1 MATYAEKIIKL
12 EEKAAKYGGKIE
24 QWERFGN
31 NVQNL
36 SNTFDKIN
44 HSVDIPAKLPVRV
57 LTVTVGHLDSGEKRA
72 EWQKMSAS
80 EYHDFYRG
88 RHGLL
93 NKIDA
98 HINYAN
104 EGKVA
109 GAVRKTILNIENSV
123 VNGAEVGLGAFKRG
137 VVNPAADLAQRKF
150 REGIRLQYGKVQKAF
165 QATLDFF
172 A

>member
-57 LTVTVGHLDSGEKRA
+57 LTVTVGHLDSGEKCA

-88 RHGLL
+88 RHGLGSL
-93 NKIDA
+93 
-98 HINYAN
+98 
-104 EGKVA
+104 KV
-109 GAVRKTILNIENSV
+109 GTI
-123 VNGAEVGLGAFKRG
+123 
-137 VVNPAADLAQRKF
+137 PAYLSAKF
-150 REGIRLQYGKVQKAF
+150 GGDWTTG
-165 QATLDFF
+165 QATPKVTRARTESSRSRRLKI
-172 A
+172 